1 MCKRFLLVLAYKNK
15 SLKRS
20 LALLALLVLAGPIC
34 TVVDGG
40 RTETDVKQSL
50 AQQLQQQNT
59 DIYQKMQADASFVSE
74 GNSEKIMQFFE

>member
-20 LALLALLVLAGPIC
+20 LALLALLVLAGPE
-34 TVVDGG
+34 VVDGG
-40 RTETDVKQSL
+40 RTETEVKQL
-50 AQQLQQQNT
+50 LEQQLQQQNT

>member
-1 MCKRFLLVLAYKNK
+1 MLAYKNK

-40 RTETDVKQSL
+40 RTETEIEQLL
-50 AQQLQQQNT
+50 AQQQNT

>member
-40 RTETDVKQSL
+40 RTNS
-50 AQQLQQQNT
+50 QQLLVQQQQNT
-59 DIYQKMQADASFVSE
+59 DIYQKMQADASFISE

>member
-1 MCKRFLLVLAYKNK
+1 MLAYKNK

-20 LALLALLVLAGPIC
+20 LALLALLVLAGPE
-34 TVVDGG
+34 VVDGG
-40 RTETDVKQSL
+40 RTETEVKQLL

-59 DIYQKMQADASFVSE
+59 DIYQKMQADASFISE

>member
-1 MCKRFLLVLAYKNK
+1 MLAYKNK

-20 LALLALLVLAGPIC
+20 LALLALLVLAGPE
-34 TVVDGG
+34 VVDGG
-40 RTETDVKQSL
+40 RTETELKQLL

-59 DIYQKMQADASFVSE
+59 DIYQKMQADASFISE

>member
-20 LALLALLVLAGPIC
+20 LALLALLVLAGPE
-34 TVVDGG
+34 VVDGG
-40 RTETDVKQSL
+40 RTETEVKQLL

-59 DIYQKMQADASFVSE
+59 DIYQKMQADSSFLSE

>member
-20 LALLALLVLAGPIC
+20 LAFLALLVLAGPE
-34 TVVDGG
+34 VVDGG
-40 RTETDVKQSL
+40 RTETEVKQLL

-59 DIYQKMQADASFVSE
+59 DIYQKMQADASFISE

>member
-1 MCKRFLLVLAYKNK
+1 MLAYKNK

-20 LALLALLVLAGPIC
+20 LALLALLVLAIC

-59 DIYQKMQADASFVSE
+59 DIYQKMQADASFISE

>member
-20 LALLALLVLAGPIC
+20 LALLALLVLAGPE
-34 TVVDGG
+34 VVDGG
-40 RTETDVKQSL
+40 RTETEVKQLL

-59 DIYQKMQADASFVSE
+59 DIYQKMQADASFISE

>member
-1 MCKRFLLVLAYKNK
+1 MCKRFLIVLAYKNK

-20 LALLALLVLAGPIC
+20 LALLALLVLAGPE
-34 TVVDGG
+34 VVDGG
-40 RTETDVKQSL
+40 RTETEVKQLL

-59 DIYQKMQADASFVSE
+59 DIYQKMQADASFISE